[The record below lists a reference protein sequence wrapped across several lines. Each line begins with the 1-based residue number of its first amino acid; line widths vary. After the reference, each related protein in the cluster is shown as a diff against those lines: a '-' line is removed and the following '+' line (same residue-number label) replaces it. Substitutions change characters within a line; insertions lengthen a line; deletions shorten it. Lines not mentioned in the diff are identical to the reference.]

1 MLHEFVTAHP
11 LLVQIVCFMLPML
24 VMMFGPSDAA
34 VRRLWHGLPLR
45 VWQWE
50 TMAVMAAVYIVI
62 AVAGNSPGEWI
73 GFAALVFAHGRNSV
87 MFRLAE
93 QQRASMPADPHH
105 VECWRW
111 NLVYFCLGEG
121 FWALYFTYHESWVG
135 LAGVGIFAAYAQWR
149 RWYSGRQAKK
159 VASAGAN
166 LEVVMSGGGGGGG
179 AGNMGTAQIA
189 KRCEVCRRI
198 LIPLSENLDVN
209 PASPVKRADGS
220 LVCLG
225 CDIA

>member
-1 MLHEFVTAHP
+1 MLHEFVTAHS
-11 LLVQIVCFMLPML
+11 LLVKIVCFMLPML

-50 TMAVMAAVYIVI
+50 TLAVMAAVYIVI

-121 FWALYFTYHESWVG
+121 FWALYFTYHESWAG
-135 LAGVGIFAAYAQWR
+135 LAGVGIFSAYAQWR
-149 RWYSGRQAKK
+149 RYYTGRQARLAATLAMKAAE
-159 VASAGAN
+159 ASQEKCPCCDVPMVDFDSLASINGAP
-166 LEVVMSGGGGGGG
+166 MSVERNKG
-179 AGNMGTAQIA
+179 
-189 KRCEVCRRI
+189 
-198 LIPLSENLDVN
+198 LSEM
-209 PASPVKRADGS
+209 PSGR
-220 LVCLG
+220 
-225 CDIA
+225 